1 MRFSKKSEYALR
13 ALLEL
18 TRHEGDTPLRR
29 HDLAERQA
37 IPLGFLESI
46 LLTLKSAGYIV
57 SRRGAAGGYAL
68 LKRPEAVTLGAVIR
82 LMDGPLAP
90 IGCVSQT
97 AYRKCE
103 DCPYVDSQ
111 ACPIQEVMLK
121 VRNAMAEILDHYT
134 LKDFAKRAGRPV
146 ARKTRNRTRSRA
158 SQ

>member
-18 TRHEGDTPLRR
+18 TRYEGKLPLRR
-29 HDLAERQA
+29 QELAKRQA

-46 LLTLKSAGYIV
+46 LLTLKSAGYIT
-57 SRRGAAGGYAL
+57 SRRGASGGYAL
-68 LKRPEAVTLGAVIR
+68 LKRPETVTLGAVIR

-103 DCPYVDSQ
+103 DCPYVDSE

-146 ARKTRNRTRSRA
+146 TRKSRRRTTPLASR
-158 SQ
+158 